1 MSKEVQI
8 KESLEA
14 INKSLSEANHAFF
27 DSVYQ
32 QSDKWHNHCAELTK
46 YYIEEAFIQLLV
58 MLEALDLSRTYEQVN
73 KIYQKAELE
82 GFDKSAMGIE
92 EPYLIWHGVISNY
105 VDAVAKSH
113 GIHSKLSV
121 SQDLISILREAAYAI
136 TDRKIFDSP
145 PTNES
150 EVHARIE
157 AILRCVFRGLKH
169 KPRLAKPIKN
179 FEPDTGLSSIQ
190 TLIEYKF
197 VSNKRAAKV
206 VADQILADTRGYVSK
221 EWDTFLYVIYE
232 TRRIKPESE
241 WQQLM
246 HECGVDRNT
255 QIIVISG
262 EPPESKQSSKKKA
275 KSRSI
280 KKQL

>member
-1 MSKEVQI
+1 
-8 KESLEA
+8 
-14 INKSLSEANHAFF
+14 
-27 DSVYQ
+27 
-32 QSDKWHNHCAELTK
+32 
-46 YYIEEAFIQLLV
+46 
-58 MLEALDLSRTYEQVN
+58 
-73 KIYQKAELE
+73 
-82 GFDKSAMGIE
+82 MGIE
-92 EPYLIWHGVISNY
+92 EPYLVWHGVISNY

-121 SQDLISILREAAYAI
+121 SQDLISILREAAYTI
-136 TDRKIFDSP
+136 TDPKIFDSP

-150 EVHARIE
+150 EVHTRIE
-157 AILRCVFRGLKH
+157 AILRCVFPGLKH

-179 FEPDTGLSSIQ
+179 FEPDTGLSSIR

-197 VSNKRAAKV
+197 VSNEQAAKV

-221 EWDTFLYVIYE
+221 EWDMFLYVIYE

-241 WQQLM
+241 WRQLM

-275 KSRSI
+275 K
-280 KKQL
+280 

>member
-1 MSKEVQI
+1 MSKEIQI

-14 INKSLSEANHAFF
+14 INKSLSEADNAFF
-27 DSVYQ
+27 DSVCRP
-32 QSDKWHNHCAELTK
+32 SDEWHHHFTELIK
-46 YYIEEAFIQLLV
+46 YYIEEAFVQLLV
-58 MLEALDLSRTYEQVN
+58 MLEALDLSRTYAQVN

-92 EPYLIWHGVISNY
+92 EPYLVWHWVISNY
-105 VDAVAKSH
+105 VDAVANSH

-121 SQDLISILREAAYAI
+121 SQDLISILREAAYTI
-136 TDRKIFDSP
+136 TDLKIFDSP

-157 AILRCVFRGLKH
+157 AILRCVFPGLKH
-169 KPRLAKPIKN
+169 KPRLAKPIKS
-179 FEPDTGLSSIQ
+179 FEPDTGLSSIR

-197 VSNKRAAKV
+197 VSNEKAAKF

-221 EWDTFLYVIYE
+221 EWDMFLYVIYE

-241 WQQLM
+241 WRQLM

-275 KSRSI
+275 K
-280 KKQL
+280 